1 MAGEQL
7 GEESNWGMPW
17 KLLLYLMLLVRRSG
31 AFRRRQ
37 CGCQR
42 AHINAEANPD
52 YSYHVPVLKS
62 ECLEYLRIRANGV
75 YVDCTLGGGGHTRA
89 ILEAG
94 GRVIGFDQDPDAVA
108 KATSICQK
116 YIDEGKLEIFQSN
129 FRSFADLVMTKSA
142 LAQERGG
149 NRGPGLGRV
158 DGVLMD
164 LGVSSHQIN
173 EPTRGFAFGADGP
186 LDMRMSKGGLASL
199 GPLTAGTIVN
209 EYDTETLANILYD
222 FGEETR
228 SRQIARE
235 IVSARPLA
243 STGQLEKVISRIT
256 SYAQRPK
263 VLARC
268 FQALRIAVNDEM
280 GVLDEALLSAHK
292 CLLPRGRLVVISYHS
307 LEDRRVKR
315 VMKTGSPFLDGGDD
329 GGGGRS
335 GSLFF
340 ATPPQPSST
349 TSAHTLASVPWSPL
363 FKRAQAPTDAE
374 IELNRRA
381 RSAKLRVAERVEVQ
395 GEEEHLLSAAWTEDA
410 DQQLPKQPD
419 APKGPFI
426 GKKQQLK
433 LERQRKLAAEQRQ
446 DDE

>member
-1 MAGEQL
+1 MSRL
-7 GEESNWGMPW
+7 S
-17 KLLLYLMLLVRRSG
+17 LYCLMLLLVRRSG
-31 AFRRRQ
+31 AFRRVQ
-37 CGCQR
+37 SGCR
-42 AHINAEANPD
+42 RTYISAETPD
-52 YSYHVPVLKS
+52 YSYHVPVLKN
-62 ECLEYLRIRANGV
+62 ECLEYLRIRSNGV

-94 GRVIGFDQDPDAVA
+94 GKVIGFDQDPDAVA
-108 KATSICQK
+108 KATSVCQK

-199 GPLTAGTIVN
+199 GPLTAATIVN

-315 VMKTGSPFLDGGDD
+315 VMKTGSPLLDGGDD
-329 GGGGRS
+329 GSGGGKGGAR
-335 GSLFF
+335 FF
-340 ATPPQPSST
+340 ATPPQLSST
-349 TSAHTLASVPWSPL
+349 TSAPALNSVPWSPL

-374 IELNRRA
+374 IEQNRRA

-395 GEEEHLLSAAWTEDA
+395 GEEEHILSAAWTEDA
-410 DQQLPKQPD
+410 DQHLPKQPD

-433 LERQRKLAAEQRQ
+433 LERQRKLAEEQRQ
-446 DDE
+446 DE